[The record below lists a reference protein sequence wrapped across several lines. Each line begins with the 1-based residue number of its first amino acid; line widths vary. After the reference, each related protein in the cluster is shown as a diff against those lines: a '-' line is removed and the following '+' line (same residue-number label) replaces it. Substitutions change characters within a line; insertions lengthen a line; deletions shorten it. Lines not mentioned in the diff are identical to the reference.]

1 MASTRFMIVLFL
13 NFEQIPGFGWSDW
26 TTDARATTAPTQ
38 TNIECSKF
46 CSSNREYIFGFS
58 AVSILYAQGINT
70 AVCAIS
76 SPTDYASLQVDRLCQ
91 VGRRTIGSSI
101 QAQIQFL
108 RASALWVLHDLL
120 LKCFLQLATTRLLHG
135 RLLGQI
141 LISFFK
147 QCIEESVICRIV
159 STSKRSNLFGR
170 LKVVLCVLDW
180 ID

>member
-1 MASTRFMIVLFL
+1 MVLHVLCFQNNSFLIQWFSKTMASTRFTIVLFL

-101 QAQIQFL
+101 QAQIQLL
-108 RASALWVLHDLL
+108 RASAIWVLHDLYYHASSNWQL
-120 LKCFLQLATTRLLHG
+120 LVCFMG
-135 RLLGQI
+135 D
-141 LISFFK
+141 S
-147 QCIEESVICRIV
+147 
-159 STSKRSNLFGR
+159 
-170 LKVVLCVLDW
+170 
-180 ID
+180 